1 LSQAIDALQKIAT
14 RDDEPRTL
22 RRRMMT
28 NATDGVEMRRRGVIP
43 STRYLA
49 RYDEMLRMLASG
61 RTIMAIAEHYGL
73 SRQRVHQLLR
83 VKHLDPEVRRAA
95 RNPKAL
101 PGKCPAATAVSIL
114 LLTRLK
120 SVTSARSALF
130 DTESFEPFMNFL

>member
-1 LSQAIDALQKIAT
+1 MSQAIDALQKIAT

-73 SRQRVHQLLR
+73 SRQHTQRKQAALSVSATVEGSGTPAVCSRTLSRRDPVSPGVLL
-83 VKHLDPEVRRAA
+83 A
-95 RNPKAL
+95 N
-101 PGKCPAATAVSIL
+101 
-114 LLTRLK
+114 TR
-120 SVTSARSALF
+120 
-130 DTESFEPFMNFL
+130 